1 MRKRFRN
8 MTRRKIHRP
17 LDPGFAPLYESCK
30 IRFKFVCTSMNP
42 MEKWVPMVE
51 LHTDMLTQR
60 VHLDQTN
67 GPAVYGLALRVHH
80 AERQARRDAA
90 RIAALERE
98 LAAERA
104 SRAQAGFQE
113 FWRTHINLGCT
124 SKEVRTPIGEGWLIK
139 RNQAGRLVAIQEC
152 DDADSVEDRRRA

>member
-17 LDPGFAPLYESCK
+17 LDTGFAPLYESCK

-104 SRAQAGFQE
+104 NTLAWLGNAGIDLRLPIKKVQ
-113 FWRTHINLGCT
+113 
-124 SKEVRTPIGEGWLIK
+124 VPIGDGWHIK
-139 RNQAGRLVAIQEC
+139 RNQDGRVVAISEC